1 MIKTKYEIKFSIDD
15 DEFDIVVREPN
26 AKEKKELDLKSQ
38 NAKSILD
45 KMQSLAD
52 KETELNSEL
61 LSVQNEIEIN
71 KEIIANAEIK
81 DKIAL
86 LWENKKL
93 NKRIGEIK
101 SEIKN
106 LGDSEKLLKDFEAA
120 LEESF
125 KFKTSLLIE
134 NSEFIKFIND
144 KAISHKLV
152 WEVLNQKIIKAQEK
166 K

>member
-15 DEFDIVVREPN
+15 DKFDIVVREPN

-45 KMQSLAD
+45 KIQSLAD

-106 LGDSEKLLKDFEAA
+106 LGDSEKLLKDFETA

-152 WEVLNQKIIKAQEK
+152 WEVLNQKIIKAHEK

>member
-61 LSVQNEIEIN
+61 LSVQNEIEIK
-71 KEIIANAEIK
+71 KEINANEDIK
-81 DKIAL
+81 DKIAIFL
-86 LWENKKL
+86 
-93 NKRIGEIK
+93 
-101 SEIKN
+101 
-106 LGDSEKLLKDFEAA
+106 EK
-120 LEESF
+120 
-125 KFKTSLLIE
+125 
-134 NSEFIKFIND
+134 
-144 KAISHKLV
+144 
-152 WEVLNQKIIKAQEK
+152 
-166 K
+166 

>member
-1 MIKTKYEIKFSIDD
+1 MIKTKYEIQFSIDD
-15 DEFDIVVREPN
+15 DKFDIVVREPN
-26 AKEKKELDLKSQ
+26 RGEKKELDLKSQ

-81 DKIAL
+81 DKITL

-106 LGDSEKLLKDFEAA
+106 LGNSEKLLKDFDIA

-144 KAISHKLV
+144 NAISHKLV